1 MDIHIK
7 TVTRARTDGRTD
19 GRGHSHERAPDARC
33 DKMST
38 STRCARDVLP
48 DALSLSLS
56 LVSFYFLCTR
66 SIRAF
71 QPTSPS
77 PRRAAPPAAHV
88 RCSTPRTRKRPGA
101 AVWGSLLPS
110 RCFSVFFSLFLC
122 RSSRATLNELNEY
135 ARMNTS
141 VNRIAD

>member
-56 LVSFYFLCTR
+56 RQFLFLVHTLHTCIPTYLSLAAARSASSCACTMLD
-66 SIRAF
+66 STDAEEAGSGGVGIF
-71 QPTSPS
+71 
-77 PRRAAPPAAHV
+77 AAIAMFF
-88 RCSTPRTRKRPGA
+88 RI
-101 AVWGSLLPS
+101 
-110 RCFSVFFSLFLC
+110 FFSLFLC